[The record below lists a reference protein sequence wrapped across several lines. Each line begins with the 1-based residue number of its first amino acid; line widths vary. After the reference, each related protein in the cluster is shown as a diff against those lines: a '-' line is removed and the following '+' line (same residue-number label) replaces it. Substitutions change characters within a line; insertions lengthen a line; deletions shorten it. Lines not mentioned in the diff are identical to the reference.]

1 MTQTRTVTCARCG
14 RTAAGLARPPLSG
27 AIGQL
32 VFERTCQD
40 CWDEWFEQSVNV
52 INHYG
57 LNPALREH
65 REQLYDV
72 MREFLSLEARTDG

>member
-14 RTAAGLARPPLSG
+14 ETTTGLSRPPLAG
-27 AIGQL
+27 AVGQL
-32 VFERTCQD
+32 VFENTCQS

-72 MREFLSLEARTDG
+72 MKEFLNLTGK

>member
-1 MTQTRTVTCARCG
+1 MTQTRTILCARCG
-14 RTAAGLARPPLSG
+14 ETNAGLPRPPLAG
-27 AIGQL
+27 GVGQL
-32 VFERTCQD
+32 VYEHTCQS

-65 REQLYDV
+65 REQLYDI
-72 MREFLSLEARTDG
+72 MKEFLNLTGM

>member
-14 RTAAGLARPPLSG
+14 ETTTGLSRPPL
-27 AIGQL
+27 
-32 VFERTCQD
+32 
-40 CWDEWFEQSVNV
+40 WDEWFEQSINV

-65 REQLYDV
+65 REQLYEV
-72 MREFLSLEARTDG
+72 MREFLNLTGK

>member
-1 MTQTRTVTCARCG
+1 MAESRLLTCSRCG
-14 RTAAGLARPPLSG
+14 QTAGGLARSPLAG
-27 AIGQL
+27 DVGRM
-32 VFERTCQD
+32 VYDNVCQE
-40 CWDEWFEQSVNV
+40 CWNEWFEQSVNV

-72 MREFLSLEARTDG
+72 MKEFLGLKGK

>member
-14 RTAAGLARPPLSG
+14 ETTTGLPRPPLAG

-32 VFERTCQD
+32 VYEHTCQS

-72 MREFLSLEARTDG
+72 MKEFLNLTGM